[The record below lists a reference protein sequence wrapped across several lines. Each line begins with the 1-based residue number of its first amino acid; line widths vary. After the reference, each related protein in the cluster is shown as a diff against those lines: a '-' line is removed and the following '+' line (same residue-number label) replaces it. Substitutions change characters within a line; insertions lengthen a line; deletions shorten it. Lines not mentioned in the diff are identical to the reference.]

1 MSEKEE
7 YKNGED
13 TFGTSKEGEKAGGID
28 AKDGIKVDS
37 NPDYMAKEAV
47 SATKVKVEHL
57 NFNGDRF
64 KSAPQEADDVKTIKE
79 AEKFVSDTNRM
90 MEEVKEEETK
100 LAKSVKRQEIL
111 TERITRI
118 SSSAQKNAER
128 LTERQE
134 KNNLRETEKINQLNL
149 EVGTKLNEL
158 EEKRNQLSEDV
169 PTNMDEKIKFIQSE
183 EGQAL
188 INELL
193 VSSLAENNEDLIEL
207 AESMVSDRNVIND
220 DPKSEFVEVIE
231 KLQDKHNFLVVEGE
245 VDDMMAIPFIQ
256 HISSKVNYVVTMSSG
271 GQTRPKVLSTQTI
284 EDIRAGEMA
293 DEDGSY
299 SLLIY
304 DNMTEGG
311 KTYKLSQRPS
321 KKNNVIQS
329 FDFFEVEGGSHIEKA
344 SRLKFEGNT
353 LKFSYQDV
361 DAIYGE
367 IEVIITVGNLSG
379 INMGTDML
387 IPGGT
392 DMLIPGGTGMLIPG
406 GADMLPS
413 MGDFLEQAPKADMM
427 LHIGKEFSYT
437 ASETYTTGTQG
448 EVVTKTYSTSRFDDP
463 YGVTGYGLL
472 ISDKTEGGKTYKLSQ
487 RRGPGIKEDDVQFN
501 FYEIAE
507 DGTTQISRASE
518 VRFNLENEMSFSY
531 AKDGNEHTWTI
542 NATDKRASKDGPH
555 MLVTN

>member
-13 TFGTSKEGEKAGGID
+13 IIDTSKEGID
-28 AKDGIKVDS
+28 VKDGIKVDS

-149 EVGTKLNEL
+149 EVGTKLSEL

-231 KLQDKHNFLVVEGE
+231 KLQDKHNFLVVRGE
-245 VDDMMAIPFIQ
+245 VDDV
-256 HISSKVNYVVTMSSG
+256 KVIMPG
-271 GQTRPKVLSTQTI
+271 
-284 EDIRAGEMA
+284 AG
-293 DEDGSY
+293 
-299 SLLIY
+299 
-304 DNMTEGG
+304 
-311 KTYKLSQRPS
+311 
-321 KKNNVIQS
+321 
-329 FDFFEVEGGSHIEKA
+329 
-344 SRLKFEGNT
+344 
-353 LKFSYQDV
+353 
-361 DAIYGE
+361 
-367 IEVIITVGNLSG
+367 
-379 INMGTDML
+379 DML
-387 IPGGT
+387 IPGMDFTGGVMVSAEKMRGT
-392 DMLIPGGTGMLIPG
+392 
-406 GADMLPS
+406 
-413 MGDFLEQAPKADMM
+413 MGE
-427 LHIGKEFSYT
+427 
-437 ASETYTTGTQG
+437 
-448 EVVTKTYSTSRFDDP
+448 
-463 YGVTGYGLL
+463 
-472 ISDKTEGGKTYKLSQ
+472 
-487 RRGPGIKEDDVQFN
+487 
-501 FYEIAE
+501 
-507 DGTTQISRASE
+507 
-518 VRFNLENEMSFSY
+518 
-531 AKDGNEHTWTI
+531 
-542 NATDKRASKDGPH
+542 
-555 MLVTN
+555 